1 MTYTPKRRETMP
13 IPVEPA
19 VLTINVK
26 NSASATDI
34 PIYVPWKHCQ
44 LSYVY
49 AVVTTA
55 IDGTGNMVVKF
66 ELNAAGGTRMY
77 NLTAAGSAAVGT
89 VYDATVATQS
99 ACENLSSDNSSR
111 DAVNIEVDGSTTG
124 TGALQIYLYFEVW
137 DGE

>member
-1 MTYTPKRRETMP
+1 MTYTPKRTETMP

-19 VLTINVK
+19 VISLNVK
-26 NSASATDI
+26 NSAAATDV

-55 IDGTGNMVVKF
+55 IDATGDMVVKF
-66 ELNAAGGTRMY
+66 ELNAASGTRMY

-89 VYDATVATQS
+89 AYDATVSTQA
-99 ACENLSSDNSSR
+99 ACENLSSDNTAR
-111 DAVNIEVDGSTTG
+111 DVVNIEVDGSSTG
-124 TGALQIYLYFEVW
+124 TGALQIFLYFEPW
-137 DGE
+137 GGE